1 MALSFQTNGLKGHMH
16 KKLKKPHLWL
26 AGHYSLYPKQ
36 PTIKMIVWELTHGMQ
51 DSGLPSKAFLSIL
64 MNMLRLSLSKSLPA
78 C

>member
-36 PTIKMIVWELTHGMQ
+36 PTIKMIVWELTHGM
-51 DSGLPSKAFLSIL
+51 PSKAFLTIL
-64 MNMLRLSLSKSLPA
+64 MNMLR
-78 C
+78 

>member
-26 AGHYSLYPKQ
+26 SGHYSLYPKQ
-36 PTIKMIVWELTHGMQ
+36 PTIKMIVGELTHGMQ

-64 MNMLRLSLSKSLPA
+64 MNMLR
-78 C
+78 